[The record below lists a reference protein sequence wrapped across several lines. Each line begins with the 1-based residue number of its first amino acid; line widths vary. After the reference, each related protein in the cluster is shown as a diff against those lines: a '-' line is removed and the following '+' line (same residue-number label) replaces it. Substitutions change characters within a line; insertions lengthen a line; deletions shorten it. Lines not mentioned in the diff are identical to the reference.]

1 LPTENGV
8 FLFCLQARQGGVK
21 DMAKRKV
28 EWTQQKYEKFLKE
41 KRGQGE
47 GEDYL
52 PWLNI
57 QSFPSLGR
65 VSRVFS
71 NKTGRIH
78 HFLSDIQTNVFYI
91 YSFMDYVIDI
101 REHYPLLS
109 INGLLGNLDKYG
121 LGKYN
126 NYNNQDKPP
135 TIVTTTFLI
144 TTKSKDGEIGY
155 IARSVKNSN
164 ELDRK
169 HVIEM
174 MELQRR
180 YWDAKNI
187 DWGIITQKEINKTR
201 AKNIEW
207 ALSSLY
213 DNDDETE
220 SLTPTIQDSLEN
232 ELLDRLKNASS
243 QPVRDICIELEK
255 EYDLRAGEGILLFRR
270 LVAKKK
276 ILIEMEKNID
286 LSKKSN
292 KILTIPK
299 EGGSNGKSII
309 S

>member
-1 LPTENGV
+1 MVSFYFVYKQDNG
-8 FLFCLQARQGGVK
+8 QGGGKV
-21 DMAKRKV
+21 MAKRKV

-47 GEDYL
+47 GKNYL

-65 VSRVFS
+65 ISRIYS
-71 NKTGRIH
+71 KKTGRIH
-78 HFLSDIQTNVFYI
+78 HFLSDMQTNVFYI
-91 YSFMDYVIDI
+91 YSFMDNVIDI

-109 INGLLGNLDKYG
+109 INGVLGNLDKYG
-121 LGKYN
+121 LSKYN

-144 TTKSKDGEIGY
+144 TTKSKDGEIAY

-169 HVIEM
+169 YVIEM

-213 DNDDETE
+213 DNANETV
-220 SLTPTIQDSLEN
+220 SLTTTIQEKLEY
-232 ELLDRLKNASS
+232 ELLDRLKNFSS

-255 EYDLRAGEGILLFRR
+255 EYDLLAGEGILSFRR

-276 ILIEMEKNID
+276 ILIEMDKNID

-292 KILTIPK
+292 KILIMPK
-299 EGGSNGKSII
+299 EGGSYGKSII